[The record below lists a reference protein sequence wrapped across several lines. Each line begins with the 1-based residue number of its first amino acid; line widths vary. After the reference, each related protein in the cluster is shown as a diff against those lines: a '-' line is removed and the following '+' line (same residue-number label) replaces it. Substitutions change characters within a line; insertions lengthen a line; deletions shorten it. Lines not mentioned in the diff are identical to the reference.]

1 MSFQIHTLGFF
12 LGSFT
17 QHMKNIILL
26 AVIAAILIIPQKT
39 YAKELASASSAY
51 IKPTEQNRAGY
62 DYRVKIAEG
71 YLKYYNS
78 PMVGNANDFVYF
90 ADKYSLDW
98 RLVLAISGVES
109 TYGKQIP
116 PYSYNGWGWGVY
128 GDNVIRFKSWREGI
142 QTVSQGLREKYMD
155 KWGSKNISEI
165 GSFYASS
172 PHWANSV
179 NIHLSMIQR
188 FTLRNPQNALSLS
201 L

>member
-1 MSFQIHTLGFF
+1 
-12 LGSFT
+12 
-17 QHMKNIILL
+17 MKKKILL
-26 AVIAAILIIPQKT
+26 AVLAAIVIFIPQES
-39 YAKELASASSAY
+39 YARNQASASSAT
-51 IKPTEQNRAGY
+51 IKPTESNKVAR
-62 DYRVKIAEG
+62 DYRVKIIEN
-71 YLKYYNS
+71 YLKRYDS
-78 PMVGNANDFVYF
+78 PMVSNAGDFVFY
-90 ADKYSLDW
+90 ADKYNLDW

-128 GDNVIRFKSWREGI
+128 GDNVIRFKSWKEGI

-155 KWGSKNISEI
+155 KWGGENIYEI

-179 NIHLSMIQR
+179 NIHYNMIQK
-188 FTLRNPQNALSLS
+188 FILTNPQDALSLS